1 MRKSLISIIVP
12 IYNTE
17 KWLRR
22 CVDSIL
28 AQSYADFELLLVDDG
43 STDRSGAICDE
54 YAASDNRII
63 ALHKQNGGV
72 ASARNFG
79 LGLAKSDWIMY
90 VDGDDWLE
98 ADAIQLLIEKASEK
112 DYDIV
117 FTDFWFDYSDRR
129 VVGHTYDWNK
139 QGNEGLNEY
148 LSTPWTCVWGNIH
161 KKRLYSDNN
170 LRSPEGIKYCE
181 DFHLIIRLCFFAD
194 KIAKIS
200 KPLYHYRQ
208 QGYSVM
214 HNLSKKTEAD
224 EQLMYVDTI
233 EFFKQQGIYNE
244 FKQAMAWRT
253 LKASQDLALYVN
265 TFGVFQ
271 DYNPDKK
278 DFILT
283 CPFIGKKLKII
294 MWCLTHN
301 MSWIAALVVRARH
314 ALGR

>member
-1 MRKSLISIIVP
+1 MSEPLISIIIP

-17 KWLRR
+17 TWLRR

-28 AQSYADFELLLVDDG
+28 AQTYANFEVLLVDDG
-43 STDRSGAICDE
+43 STDRSRAICEE
-54 YAASDNRII
+54 YAVIDNRII

-79 LGLAKSDWIMY
+79 LDHATSDWIMY

-98 ADAIQLLIEKASEK
+98 ADAIQLLIEKASQK

-117 FTDFWFDYSDRR
+117 FSDFWFDYPDRR
-129 VVGHTYDWNK
+129 SICQTYGWNK

-148 LSTPWTCVWGNIH
+148 ISTPWTTVTGNIH
-161 KKRLYSDNN
+161 KKRLYDDNN

-181 DFHLIIRLCFFAD
+181 DFHLIIRLCFFAG
-194 KIAKIS
+194 KIAKVS
-200 KPLYHYRQ
+200 KPLYHYYQ
-208 QGYSVM
+208 HGTSVM
-214 HNLSKKTEAD
+214 HNLCEKHEAD
-224 EQLMYVDTI
+224 EQLMYADTI
-233 EFFKQQGIYNE
+233 EFFKQQGMYDV
-244 FKQAMAWRT
+244 FKRAMAWRT
-253 LKASQDLALYVN
+253 LKASQELALYVN
-265 TFGVFQ
+265 TFRIFQ

-301 MSWIAALVVRARH
+301 MSWIAALIVRARH